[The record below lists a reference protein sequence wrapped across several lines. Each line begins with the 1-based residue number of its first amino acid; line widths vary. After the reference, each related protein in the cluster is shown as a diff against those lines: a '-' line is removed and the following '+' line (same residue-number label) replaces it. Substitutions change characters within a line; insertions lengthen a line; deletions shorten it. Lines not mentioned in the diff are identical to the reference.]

1 MFVKKAN
8 KPTNRWSPGFKSEQ
22 NMFVVLNSVPQHL
35 MDQSNLI
42 RDASDQPSGVF
53 MVRTSTRGD
62 SRHFRIQ
69 RRGFGSAAA
78 PRGSVCGLITQQSSW
93 RRDEGFSWIQTTG
106 AAILELHN
114 TPSPP
119 FSPQTLWHLFLS
131 IASFPSGTPRSR
143 ILFYPLHAFCLLQ
156 SNPPPLPSSQPP
168 HTSIPQLFCHSVFLP
183 PAPFQLYLF
192 CI

>member
-1 MFVKKAN
+1 MQMMSSKTVSKTSNGGKKANMMSLMSCDLFLSINSDIWFCLCCCALKIQDVKSRTEFRSRTITEDGVKVLTGHVLDMFVKKAN

-22 NMFVVLNSVPQHL
+22 NMFVVLYSVPQQL

-69 RRGFGSAAA
+69 KRGFGSAAA

-93 RRDEGFSWIQTTG
+93 RRDEGFS
-106 AAILELHN
+106 
-114 TPSPP
+114 
-119 FSPQTLWHLFLS
+119 
-131 IASFPSGTPRSR
+131 
-143 ILFYPLHAFCLLQ
+143 
-156 SNPPPLPSSQPP
+156 
-168 HTSIPQLFCHSVFLP
+168 
-183 PAPFQLYLF
+183 
-192 CI
+192 